1 MSRNRYKGMKEAH
14 SELPQIL
21 QQAEKG
27 EPTVITRHGR
37 PVAAAVPL
45 SAYTAGKRQEPL
57 MALAGLGHGLWGR
70 ASGRTLR
77 KLRDEWSR

>member
-1 MSRNRYKGMKEAH
+1 MSRNRNKGVEEAR

-37 PVAAAVPL
+37 PVAAIVPL

-57 MALAGLGHGLWGR
+57 TALAGSGRGLWGR